1 MMKDFNSNIQK
12 RKIFLRSELFLRTGL
27 MLVLLCISAV
37 GFAQSH
43 SSAFDAM
50 YKQVKVKNFF
60 KARDLFAGNKKELP
74 IGYQYFMEAVLDN
87 AFNKPEESN
96 QKISQMLT
104 LKTSIPDSLM
114 LKLCRIR
121 EDNSMKQ
128 YNYAEAKSAVQTTLQ
143 KYDYLLT
150 DEERKD
156 LKNNL
161 KIWTVLE
168 NKPPQK
174 VTLNG
179 VTRLKMVKDVA
190 GLKNL
195 KVKVAED
202 SMNFIFDTG
211 ANISTISASAAKR
224 LKINV
229 IPADIEVDAITGIAV
244 KADLAVCEKVT
255 FGNITA
261 ENVVFLVF
269 ADDALSFPQINYQ
282 INGVLGFPV
291 IEALREVQLTQD
303 DYFIVPNAETKIN
316 SLSNM
321 AMDGLTPLIFMD
333 GRHFSFDTGSDYT
346 ILYAPFYQ
354 ENKKKIDMKYQL
366 GTVTIGGAGGKI
378 EYPGFKV
385 NYTFHI
391 LGKEIPLKNINLLTT
406 KINEKTVYG
415 NIGQDVI
422 RQFSKMT
429 LNFNQ
434 MFIKFD

>member
-1 MMKDFNSNIQK
+1 MKDFNSNIQK
-12 RKIFLRSELFLRTGL
+12 RKTFLRSESFLRTVL
-27 MLVLLCISAV
+27 ILVLLCISAV

-43 SSAFDAM
+43 SSAFNVM

-74 IGYQYFMEAVLDN
+74 TAYQYFMEAVLDN

-96 QKISQMLT
+96 QKISQLLT

-114 LKLCRIR
+114 FKLWRIR

-128 YNYAEAKSAVQTTLQ
+128 YNYSEAKRAVQTTLQ

-174 VTLNG
+174 ITLNG
-179 VTRLKMVKDVA
+179 GTRLKMVKDVA

-195 KVKVAED
+195 KVKVVED
-202 SMNFIFDTG
+202 SMNFIFDRG
-211 ANISTISASAAKR
+211 ANISTISASTASR

-244 KADLAVCEKVT
+244 KADLAVCEKMT
-255 FGNITA
+255 FGNIIA

-303 DYFIVPNAETKIN
+303 DYFIVPNTETKIN
-316 SLSNM
+316 SPSNM

-354 ENKKKIDMKYQL
+354 ENKKKIDMKYRL
-366 GTVTIGGAGGKI
+366 GAVTMGGAGGKI